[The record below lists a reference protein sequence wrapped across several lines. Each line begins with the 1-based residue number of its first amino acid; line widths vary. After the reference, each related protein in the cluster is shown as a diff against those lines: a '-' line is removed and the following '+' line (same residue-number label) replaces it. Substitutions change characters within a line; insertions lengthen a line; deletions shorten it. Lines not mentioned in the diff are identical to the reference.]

1 MVILR
6 KAKKVLLKAT
16 TAYSLAEMPKFR
28 AIMQNAGASSEQVD
42 KMVNAL
48 NTNAF
53 GLAIHGAQI
62 RLGAGYIVEC
72 K

>member
-6 KAKKVLLKAT
+6 KAKKVLLKVA
-16 TAYSLAEMPKFR
+16 TAYSLAGMPEFR
-28 AIMQNAGASSEQVD
+28 EIMQGAGARSGQVD

-62 RLGAGYIVEC
+62 RLGNGYIVEC